1 MKIIQ
6 VIPMFGLAGAETMC
20 ENLTLA
26 LINQG
31 HDVKVVSLYDYHS
44 AITDR
49 LEKNNKVTGYQLRHP
64 TPQRNLTNS
73 KEKSKILITMQ
84 KHAYYRFFQKE
95 IIIKIV

>member
-1 MKIIQ
+1 M
-6 VIPMFGLAGAETMC
+6 
-20 ENLTLA
+20 
-26 LINQG
+26 
-31 HDVKVVSLYDYHS
+31 VSLYFLDN
-44 AITDR
+44 DR

-95 IIIKIV
+95 IIIKIRRSEDGPK